1 MTTISRR
8 SLLKTGLATG
18 ALMAASPLLDL
29 KKWAAA
35 AAETPTQVFPSL
47 CNGCSSHCGLLA
59 HVKGGRLW
67 KVTGHPD
74 HGRSKGM
81 LCARAHGAA
90 TWLYDT
96 DRITQ
101 PLKREGDTFKPI
113 SYEQAL
119 DEIAAKLK
127 KILEK
132 HGPGAVF
139 YGHNPR
145 ETGIFYGTRFMHAIG
160 SPNILTHNASC
171 NIPLSTAY
179 KAIFGTT
186 PGADLSRS
194 KYIVL
199 MGRNPAEGIRTTYTT
214 ALARALESGAKLVV
228 IDPRHSAS
236 AALATEWIP
245 IRPGTD
251 LALLLAIANVLI
263 SENLH
268 DAQFVAEHTVG
279 FEKLAAAVA
288 THTPEWAAPI
298 TDIPA
303 ETIRRLARELAAA
316 RPNCVI
322 DPSWK
327 GGFGANY
334 ANSTETARACGAV
347 NALLGNLGQPGG
359 LSFSG
364 APAFGSLD
372 KAIHPDPSKPK
383 IPRTDG
389 AGVGGEFPLAPSPG
403 LPHVLMQKAKEGKVK
418 AGIIRHH
425 NPVRNFPDPTHMQD
439 GMKALDL
446 LVVVDTHLTETAM
459 LAHYILP
466 EPSFLE
472 REEVIEAVPG
482 SRPTIAMRTRV
493 IPKLYPETH
502 SFDEIITDLAKRM
515 GLESYFNFTL
525 DELNAARLAPLGIS
539 LAEMKQKGSITLDA
553 PAPKPGM
560 PKLKTPSGKVEFAS
574 QKWAKVG
581 FSEVPVWTAPKVS
594 PDPKNPRAF
603 RLIHGKQGYHSH
615 TATANIPH
623 LLQITKDYGMER
635 IWLNATRAKALGIAD
650 GDLVTVRSPLA
661 TRKVRVKV
669 TERLH
674 PDAAYLP
681 MGYGSYSPYLKRANG
696 FGISMNDFVPFQT
709 EPISGHAMMMEVVVE
724 IEKA

>member
-1 MTTISRR
+1 MTSITRR
-8 SLLKTGLATG
+8 SLLKTGLTTG
-18 ALMAASPLLDL
+18 ALLAATPLLDL
-29 KKWAAA
+29 KKWASA
-35 AAETPTQVFPSL
+35 AAEAPAQVIPSM

-59 HVKGGRLW
+59 HIKDGRLW

-74 HGRSKGM
+74 HNRSKGL

-113 SYEQAL
+113 SYEKAL

-127 KILEK
+127 AILEK

-171 NIPLSTAY
+171 NTPLTLAY
-179 KAIFGTT
+179 GAIFGTT
-186 PGADLSRS
+186 PGADLAKS

-199 MGRNPAEGIRTTYTT
+199 MGRNPAEGIRTSYTT
-214 ALARALESGAKLVV
+214 ALGKAVENGAKVVV

-251 LALLLAIANVLI
+251 LALLLAIASVLI
-263 SENLH
+263 SENLY
-268 DAQFVAEHTVG
+268 DAAFVEKNSTG
-279 FEKLAAAVA
+279 FDKFAKAVA
-288 THTPEWAAPI
+288 ANTPEWAAPI

-303 ETIRRLARELAAA
+303 ESIRRLARELASAK
-316 RPNCVI
+316 PNCVI

-359 LSFSG
+359 LTFSG
-364 APAFGSLD
+364 APAFGNLD
-372 KAIHPDPSKPK
+372 PKKHPTPPKPT

-389 AGVGGEFPLAPSPG
+389 TGIAGQFPLAPSPG
-403 LPHVLMQKAKEGKVK
+403 LPHVMMQKAIEGKVK

-425 NPVRNFPDPTHMQD
+425 NPVRNFPDPKHMQD

-446 LVVVDTHLTETAM
+446 LVVVETHLTETAM
-459 LAHYILP
+459 MANYILP

-482 SRPTIAMRTRV
+482 SKPSIAMRTRAV
-493 IPKLYPETH
+493 AKLHPETR
-502 SFDEIITDLAKRM
+502 SFDEIIVGLAKRM
-515 GLESYFNFTL
+515 GLEKYFNFTL
-525 DELNAARLAPLGIS
+525 DELNAALLAPLSIS
-539 LAEMKQKGSITLDA
+539 LEEMKRKGSITLDA
-553 PAPKPGM
+553 PAATPGM
-560 PKLKTPSGKVEFAS
+560 PKLKTASGKVEFAS
-574 QKWAKVG
+574 EKWAKAG
-581 FSEVPVWTAPKVS
+581 FSEVPTWIAPQVS
-594 PDPKNPRAF
+594 PDPKNPKAF

-635 IWLNATRAKALGIAD
+635 LWINAGRAKALGIKN
-650 GDLVTVRSPLA
+650 GDWVVVKSPLA
-661 TRKVRVKV
+661 TRKVQAKV

-681 MGYGSYSPYLKRANG
+681 MGYGNWSPYLKRANG
-696 FGISMNDFVPFQT
+696 FGISMNDFVPFMT